1 MRLDKLFVGNFKN
14 LIDAEIN
21 FDEGSM
27 TTVLIGRN
35 ATAKSNLLEALV
47 SIFRHLDL
55 KEDPP
60 FRYRLSYWCREK
72 YIEIAA
78 DPQKSKMVQIAVDGK
93 PVSFSAFS
101 KTPDRKYLPNN
112 VFGYYSGT
120 SGRLE
125 HYFDKHQERFY
136 RQLLEGQKSPLRPLF
151 FARTI
156 HSQYVLLAFFSFEEP
171 ESIQFLKEY
180 LGIVGFENA
189 TFVLKQPRWFQKKA
203 KNDRFWG
210 ARGVVRGF
218 LEDLQS
224 LENVNPIRRIE
235 RVTLPWGRTRT
246 EERLYLR
253 IEDLKS
259 LHKLAS
265 RYQNNV
271 NFFKTLESTYISD
284 LIHEL
289 RIKVK
294 KEDVEGSLE
303 FAELSEGE
311 QQLLTVLGLLRFT
324 KEEESLFL
332 LDEPDTHLNPAW
344 KLEYIDL
351 LQRVVGRNETS
362 HVLVVTHDPLL
373 IGGLK
378 KEQVQ
383 VFRIQDPEKHVVISP
398 PEEDPIGIGVAGLL
412 TSELFGL
419 QTTLDLKT
427 QRKLDRKKELAVKE
441 RLTNKENQELK
452 ELDEELGK
460 MGFLSAFRDPLYG
473 KFIKAMREY
482 EQFQKPELTS
492 EERAEQAKLAREI
505 VAKLKEGKS

>member
-21 FDEGSM
+21 FDERSM

-60 FRYRLSYWCREK
+60 FRYRLSYLCRGR
-72 YIEIAA
+72 YIEIDA
-78 DPQKSKMVQIAVDGK
+78 DPRKSKKVQIIVDGR

-101 KTPDRKYLPNN
+101 EAPDRKYLPNN

-120 SGRLE
+120 SRRLE

-151 FARTI
+151 FARMV
-156 HSQYVLLAFFSFEEP
+156 HSQYVLLAFFSFEEV
-171 ESIQFLKEY
+171 ESLQFLREY

-189 TFVLKQPRWFQKKA
+189 TFVLRQPRWFQKKA
-203 KNDRFWG
+203 KDDLFWG

-218 LEDLQS
+218 LENLYS
-224 LENVNPIRRIE
+224 LETVAPIKKTE
-235 RVTLPWGRTRT
+235 RVTLPWGRTKT
-246 EERLYLR
+246 EERLHLR
-253 IEDLKS
+253 IEDLNS
-259 LHKLAS
+259 LHNLAS
-265 RYQNNV
+265 RYRNNV
-271 NFFKTLESTYISD
+271 EFFKTLESTYISD

-289 RIKVK
+289 KIKVK
-294 KEDVEGSLE
+294 KEGVEASLE

-344 KLEYIDL
+344 KLEYTDL
-351 LQRVVGRNETS
+351 LQKVVGKNETS

-383 VFRIQDPEKHVVISP
+383 VFCLQGPEKKVVISP

-419 QTTLDLKT
+419 PTTLDLGT
-427 QRKLDRKKELAVKE
+427 QKKLNRKKELAIKK
-441 RLTNKENQELK
+441 RLTVEENQELEK
-452 ELDEELGK
+452 LDEELGK
-460 MGFLSAFRDPLYG
+460 MGFLSVFRDPLYSQ
-473 KFIKAMREY
+473 FIKAVGEY
-482 EQFQKPELTS
+482 EQFQKPAFTP
-492 EERAEQAKLAREI
+492 EERAEQVKLAKEI
-505 VAKLKEGKS
+505 VTKLMKGKS

>member
-1 MRLDKLFVGNFKN
+1 MRLDRLFISNFKN
-14 LIDAEIN
+14 LTDTEIN
-21 FDEGSM
+21 FDEKSM

-60 FRYRLSYWCREK
+60 FSYKLSYLCRGRH
-72 YIEIAA
+72 IEIDA
-78 DPQKSKMVQIAVDGK
+78 DPKKSKTVQIIVDGR

-101 KTPDRKYLPNN
+101 KATDRKYLPNN

-120 SGRLE
+120 SRRLE
-125 HYFDKHQERFY
+125 RYFDKHQERFY
-136 RQLLEGQKSPLRPLF
+136 HLLLEGQKSPLRPLF
-151 FARTI
+151 FARMV
-156 HSQYVLLAFFSFEEP
+156 HSQYVLLAFFSFEEA
-171 ESIQFLKEY
+171 ESLRFLREY

-189 TFVLKQPRWFQKKA
+189 TFVLKQPRWFQNKDKG
-203 KNDRFWG
+203 DLFWG
-210 ARGVVRGF
+210 AGGVVRGF
-218 LEDLQS
+218 LEDLYS
-224 LENVNPIRRIE
+224 LETAAPIRKTE
-235 RVTLPWGRTRT
+235 RVALPWGRTKT

-253 IEDLKS
+253 IEDLNS

-271 NFFKTLESTYISD
+271 EFFKTLESTYISD

-289 RIKVK
+289 KIKVK
-294 KEDVEGSLE
+294 KEGVEVSLE

-344 KLEYIDL
+344 KLEYTDL
-351 LQRVVGRNETS
+351 LQRVVGKNETS
-362 HVLVVTHDPLL
+362 QVLVVTHDPLL
-373 IGGLK
+373 IGGLR

-383 VFRIQDPEKHVVISP
+383 VFRLQDPERRVVISP

-412 TSELFGL
+412 TSDLFGL
-419 QTTLDLKT
+419 PTTLDSGT
-427 QRKLDRKKELAVKE
+427 QRKLDRKKELAVKD
-441 RLTNKENQELK
+441 RLTEEENQELEK
-452 ELDEELGK
+452 LNEELGK
-460 MGFLSAFRDPLYG
+460 MGFLNVFRDPLYSQ
-473 KFIKAMREY
+473 FIKAVREY
-482 EQFQKPELTS
+482 EQFQKPALTP
-492 EERAEQAKLAREI
+492 EEKAEQAKLAREI
-505 VAKLKEGKS
+505 VAKIKKGKS